1 MLHKYEIYF
10 VWAKSFK
17 HILIL
22 SIIKYWLTLQRSLVE
37 KKKINR
43 FISPVSSLELY
54 LWASKVI
61 YLSTTYGIKSN
72 SAFMQHSHHLYPN
85 KWSVFLLVQNT
96 DFSLF
101 FDLIGFP
108 DFTTPELYLL
118 LNRFGPPCCHSSF
131 TTKKNYGVA
140 MSERNLM
147 KHKWNLEM
155 FCVGLRGVIF
165 ITYIFFSLL
174 RLRFTNVGFWK
185 QLKYI

>member
-1 MLHKYEIYF
+1 MAEVTKIF
-10 VWAKSFK
+10 GG
-17 HILIL
+17 
-22 SIIKYWLTLQRSLVE
+22 
-37 KKKINR
+37 KKINR

-85 KWSVFLLVQNT
+85 KWSVFLVDQNT

-118 LNRFGPPCCHSSF
+118 LNRFGPPCCYSNF

-155 FCVGLRGVIF
+155 FCVGLRDVIF
-165 ITYIFFSLL
+165 ITHFFSLL
-174 RLRFTNVGFWK
+174 RLRFTNVDFWK
-185 QLKYI
+185 QLNYA